1 MFHIFQFTGSL
12 GGGGEMA
19 SHLITTLKK
28 AEVLKFKVQYNDVL
42 N

>member
-12 GGGGEMA
+12 GGGMA